1 MVKVMATRENTQKS
15 IPLQLDTVP
24 KNLNAKHCIIVM
36 SGKGGVGKST
46 ISANLAVALSQSG
59 HSVGLFDADLTSPSI
74 PRLLGVTGYVGYENK
89 QLVPISY
96 SENLKVLSTGFLVP
110 SSDCSIVWR
119 GGVKMGVIRQFINE
133 TNWGSLDFMVVD
145 LPPGTGDE
153 PLSIAQDLK
162 PDGALIVTTP
172 QEVALTSSRKS
183 VDFAHKLGV
192 SVIGIVENMSGF
204 TCPTCHTHVAVFKA
218 GGGERSATELEIP
231 FICRIP
237 LDAAICESGERG
249 TPILEHEI
257 EGSSSTECIHAIV
270 KSVLAFYHIDEEI
283 SATHIPRKEVTHNV

>member
-1 MVKVMATRENTQKS
+1 MATRDDTQKS
-15 IPLQLDTVP
+15 IPLQLDTTP
-24 KNLNAKHCIIVM
+24 ENLNVKHCIIVM

-46 ISANLAVALSQSG
+46 ISANLAVALSRSG

-74 PRLLGVTGYVGYENK
+74 PRLLGVKGHVGYENS
-89 QLVPISY
+89 QLVPVSY
-96 SENLKVLSTGFLVP
+96 SKNLKVLSTGFLIP

-119 GGVKMGVIRQFINE
+119 GGVKMGAIRQFINE

-183 VDFAHKLGV
+183 VDFAYKLGV
-192 SVIGIVENMSGF
+192 PVIGIIENMSGY
-204 TCPTCHTHVAVFKA
+204 TCPTCRTHVAVFKA
-218 GGGERSATELEIP
+218 GGGERSATELGVP
-231 FICRIP
+231 FICSIP
-237 LDAAICESGERG
+237 LDAAICESGDRG
-249 TPILEHEI
+249 TPISEQQV
-257 EGSSSTECIHAIV
+257 EGSSSAECVDTIV
-270 KSVLAFYHIDEEI
+270 KRVLSFYNIEEDV
-283 SATHIPRKEVTHNV
+283 STANSSNDEVTHNA